1 MNKILH
7 IPFAGESLITAELN
21 GIVYVAMRP
30 IVEGIGIDWA
40 SQLSKLRNTEEKFN
54 CRDIPTVGKDGKVR
68 QMLFLPLKKLNGWLF
83 SINPEKVRADLK
95 DKIIQYQDE
104 CFIVLYEYWHKG
116 EAIREKVQREL
127 EEWREREGI
136 SFENGSLA
144 GKQLNVRKKEKNF
157 IATKI
162 LECEFNLIQPD
173 LFK

>member
-1 MNKILH
+1 
-7 IPFAGESLITAELN
+7 
-21 GIVYVAMRP
+21 
-30 IVEGIGIDWA
+30 
-40 SQLSKLRNTEEKFN
+40 
-54 CRDIPTVGKDGKVR
+54 
-68 QMLFLPLKKLNGWLF
+68 MLFLPLKKLNGWLF

>member
-7 IPFAGESLITAELN
+7 IPFAGEKLITVEQE
-21 GIVYVAMRP
+21 GVVYVAMKP
-30 IVEGIGIDWA
+30 IVEAIGLDWSTQARKLNNSQQKHGCSHMTTPTQSGI
-40 SQLSKLRNTEEKFN
+40 QE
-54 CRDIPTVGKDGKVR
+54 
-68 QMLFLPLKKLNGWLF
+68 MLFIPIKKLNGWLF
-83 SINPEKVRADLK
+83 SINPEKVRSDLK
-95 DKIIQYQDE
+95 DKIIQYQHE
-104 CFIVLYEYWHKG
+104 CFIVLYEYWQKG

-162 LECEFNLIQPD
+162 HECEFNLIQPD